1 MTNIIWRKLDKF
13 GNTCY
18 HTFRELR
25 QPITGPI
32 CKFLI
37 RLHINQSHVSLAR
50 IVILITFLPIWIN
63 QNYYTAILLLAAYFF
78 LDLMDGDLARALKT
92 ESDLGKFEDVMS
104 DNFMVVVFP
113 LALIWQGLVPG
124 FLGAYYIFVASLSWW
139 LSVIRRNREVAS
151 DWLFRPE
158 ASGLLHFCRF
168 WVITV
173 LIVVYAF
180 SRIDVFYITM
190 LILSIVLTASVAYDY
205 FQITKERLLNR

>member
-1 MTNIIWRKLDKF
+1 MSDMTNIIWRKIDKF

-18 HTFRELR
+18 YTFRELR
-25 QPITGPI
+25 QPITGPV

-37 RLHINQSHVSLAR
+37 LLHINQSHVSLAR
-50 IVILITFLPIWIN
+50 IVILIAFLPIWIN

-78 LDLMDGDLARALKT
+78 LDLIDGDLARALKT
-92 ESDLGKFEDVMS
+92 DSDLGKFEDVMS

-168 WVITV
+168 
-173 LIVVYAF
+173 
-180 SRIDVFYITM
+180 
-190 LILSIVLTASVAYDY
+190 
-205 FQITKERLLNR
+205 